1 MIKEEYIA
9 TIVENCGSGHKFG
22 SIMHA
27 NTPEGL
33 KDEVVHYLETE
44 KDERDLDID
53 YDEGDIL
60 LACLH
65 GNESSGPDIINV
77 KDWDTEFI
85 LLTKKI
91 CITVDDEIPIHVLT
105 ELYEDDGQASA
116 HSSIYTDLNEART
129 ALREGYE
136 ETRSK
141 GDINQKIYPGMFS
154 NATDEELCD
163 GCLEDHIFPD
173 HINVWDGNGYAY
185 EGRIVEKKLKL

>member
-1 MIKEEYIA
+1 MIKEAYIA
-9 TIVENCGSGHKFG
+9 TIVESCGTGDKFG
-22 SIMHA
+22 GIMHA

-33 KDEVVHYLETE
+33 KDEIVRYLETE
-44 KDERDLDID
+44 KNERDLDID
-53 YDEGDIL
+53 YNEGDIL

-91 CITVDDEIPIHVLT
+91 CITVDDEIPVHVLT
-105 ELYEDDGQASA
+105 ELYENDGQASA
-116 HSSIYTDLNEART
+116 DSSIYTDLESARA
-129 ALREGYE
+129 ALRAGYE

-141 GDINQKIYPGMFS
+141 GDINQKIYSGMFS
-154 NATDEELCD
+154 NTTDEELCD
-163 GCLEDHIFPD
+163 GYLEDHIFPD
-173 HINVWDGNGYAY
+173 HINVWDGNGDAY